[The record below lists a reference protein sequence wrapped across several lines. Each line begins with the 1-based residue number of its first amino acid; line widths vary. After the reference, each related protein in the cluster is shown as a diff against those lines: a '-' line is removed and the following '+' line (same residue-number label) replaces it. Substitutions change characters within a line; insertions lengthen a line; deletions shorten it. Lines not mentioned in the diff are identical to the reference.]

1 LPAFDATLA
10 SRHQF
15 LRLRAASRRAVRH
28 MLRGIA
34 AGCVILFAG
43 CTWYH
48 RVPLPSGD
56 TSTSAHTLER
66 IRIDPSTMPLPELAA
81 HRFDPSNGLDIEE
94 VAMLAVVNN
103 PDLKLARD
111 DLGIARAQ
119 AFSAGLLPD
128 PQLSVSSDYP
138 GMTGYFR
145 AFSYGLSMDVMAIIT
160 RGANRKSADATVQK
174 TDLGLLWQEWQII
187 AQAKQLFLK
196 ARLQDETLPLL
207 QRQRDLTYTRYERMA
222 EAQREGNLTGDV
234 TTAALTAF
242 SDASRQYTDAQRA
255 AGQTHHDLNALLGL
269 APDVQVQLSGD
280 DDSEPVADATVDS
293 ALAALPQRRPDLL
306 ALKAGYEAQEQKYRA
321 AILNQ
326 FPSLSVGF
334 VRSRDTSE
342 IYSSGFQINLSLP
355 VFNRNRG
362 NVAIEQATRQR
373 LGDEYQARLNQAYA
387 DVARMRADSAIL
399 ERQLRQSDAALP
411 GVEHAAQEANAAY
424 AAHSLTLGAY
434 TDAQSAALT
443 KRVDI
448 ATLREA
454 LAEQRI
460 GMQALLGSAIPDTF
474 PSASSEQS
482 LTDTHA
488 K

>member
-1 LPAFDATLA
+1 LPPFYATPA
-10 SRHQF
+10 SRQ
-15 LRLRAASRRAVRH
+15 LPGLRAASPRAVRY

-34 AGCVILFAG
+34 VGCVILFAG

-48 RVPLPSGD
+48 GAPLSSRD
-56 TSTSAHTLER
+56 TSTAARTLER

-94 VAMLAVVNN
+94 VAMLAVINN
-103 PDLKLARD
+103 PDLKLSRD
-111 DLGIARAQ
+111 DLGIAHAQ

-138 GMTGYFR
+138 GMVGYFR
-145 AFSYGLSMDVMAIIT
+145 AFSYGLSMDVMAVVT
-160 RGANRKSADATVQK
+160 RGANRKSAEASAEK
-174 TDLGLLWQEWQII
+174 TDLGLLWQEWQIV

-207 QRQRDLTYTRYERMA
+207 QRQRDLTRTRYEHMT

-234 TTAALTAF
+234 TTSALTAF
-242 SDASRQYTDAQRA
+242 SDAREQYTDAQRA
-255 AGQTHHDLNALLGL
+255 AEQTHHDLNAVLGL

-280 DDSEPVADATVDS
+280 DDSEPVSDTTIDA

-342 IYSSGFQINLSLP
+342 IYSSGFQITLSLP

-373 LGDEYQARLNQAYA
+373 LSDEYETRLNQAYA
-387 DVARMRADSAIL
+387 DVAHMRADSAIL
-399 ERQLRQSDAALP
+399 ELQLRQGETALP
-411 GVEHAAQEANAAY
+411 GVERAAQDANAAY
-424 AAHSLTLGAY
+424 TEHNLTLGAY
-434 TDAQSAALT
+434 TDAQSAALA

-460 GMQALLGSAIPDTF
+460 GLQALLGSAIPDTF
-474 PSASSEQS
+474 SSASSKPS

>member
-1 LPAFDATLA
+1 
-10 SRHQF
+10 
-15 LRLRAASRRAVRH
+15 
-28 MLRGIA
+28 
-34 AGCVILFAG
+34 
-43 CTWYH
+43 
-48 RVPLPSGD
+48 
-56 TSTSAHTLER
+56 
-66 IRIDPSTMPLPELAA
+66 
-81 HRFDPSNGLDIEE
+81 
-94 VAMLAVVNN
+94 
-103 PDLKLARD
+103 
-111 DLGIARAQ
+111 
-119 AFSAGLLPD
+119 
-128 PQLSVSSDYP
+128 
-138 GMTGYFR
+138 
-145 AFSYGLSMDVMAIIT
+145 VMAIIT
-160 RGANRKSADATVQK
+160 RGANRKSADAVVEK

-207 QRQRDLTYTRYERMA
+207 QRQRDLTYTRYAHMA
-222 EAQREGNLTGDV
+222 EAQQEGNLTGDV

-242 SDASRQYTDAQRA
+242 SDASKQYNDAQRA
-255 AGQTHHDLNALLGL
+255 AEQTHHDLNALLGL

-280 DDSEPVADATVDS
+280 DDSEPVGDTTIDA

-306 ALKAGYEAQEQKYRA
+306 ALKSGYEAQEQKYRA

-373 LGDEYQARLNQAYA
+373 LSDEYQTRLNQAYA
-387 DVARMRADSAIL
+387 DVAHMRADSAIL
-399 ERQLRQSDAALP
+399 ERQLQQSEAALP
-411 GVEHAAQEANAAY
+411 GVERAAQDANAAY
-424 AAHSLTLGAY
+424 AEHSLTLGAY
-434 TDAQSAALT
+434 TDAQSAALA

-460 GMQALLGSAIPDTF
+460 GLQALLGSAIPDTF
-474 PSASSEQS
+474 SFASSEQS